1 MLMKKFFTLFIMLAV
16 TMLSY
21 GQTGNQ
27 LWWGYVNGSEKTS
40 GLGVQKADVYHCAI
54 FIPGNHGIAG
64 GKTIRSVR
72 FGLTAPNAT
81 NCKVWLASSLPATV
95 DKNSTLQMADVAAT
109 ELGKQQIEV
118 ALPTAYAI
126 PAEGVYVGYSFTVS
140 DVVYQADAYPI
151 LIAGTDQPNSL
162 LIKTDNLV
170 PEWSDMYGSGYGAL
184 YMQVLL
190 EGEFAD
196 NTATPSITGEYYAQ
210 LGGSTQVDV
219 SLLNNGASPLTSID
233 YTITTD
239 GVAGAE
245 QHLELESP
253 IAFNNSGRATIE
265 VAADA
270 EAGSKTKTLTVTKVN
285 GQANNAPVTTSDF
298 TLITLEK
305 LIARNVAVE
314 QFTGTGCGWCPR
326 GHVGM
331 AKMREAFGDRFIGI
345 AIHQYSN
352 QSSDAMYL
360 APSKY
365 ANHGLNGAPSC
376 RLNRGESM
384 DPYYG
389 SGEDVLYDM
398 QQALAVPALA
408 EVSVSGVMDTNKT
421 KIDAKATLTPLIA
434 GNYTLEFVAVADGL
448 TGTGTGW
455 QQTNYY
461 SSQYASQT
469 GITKSSLPEDL
480 QYLFDLRSTFT
491 GTFNDVAIAS
501 SYVSSKN
508 QVEKLTLTANEEQ
521 EVSYTITMPTYTK
534 LKNALK
540 DDQIYVVA
548 LLVDAQGKIV
558 QAAKQQVSIAD
569 PTGIE
574 DVKSMADAQPTD
586 VYTLDGRKSS
596 NAQRGLQIVR
606 LSDGR
611 TVKVV
616 K

>member
-1 MLMKKFFTLFIMLAV
+1 MKKFFTLFIMLAV

-95 DKNSTLQMADVAAT
+95 DKNSTLQMVDVAAT

-210 LGGSTQVDV
+210 LGGSTQVAV

-285 GQANNAPVTTSDF
+285 GQVNNAPVTTSDF

>member
-1 MLMKKFFTLFIMLAV
+1 MKKFFTLFIMLAV

-40 GLGVQKADVYHCAI
+40 GLGVQQADVYHCAI

-95 DKNSTLQMADVAAT
+95 DKNSTLQMVDVAAT

-170 PEWSDMYGSGYGAL
+170 PEWSDMYGSDYGAL

-210 LGGSTQVDV
+210 LGGSTQVAV

-376 RLNRGESM
+376 RLNRGEAM

-408 EVSVSGVMDTNKT
+408 EVSVSGVVDTNKT

-448 TGTGTGW
+448 TGTGAGW

-461 SSQYASQT
+461 STQYASQT

>member
-1 MLMKKFFTLFIMLAV
+1 MKKFFTLFIMLAV

-40 GLGVQKADVYHCAI
+40 GLGVQQADVYHCAI

-210 LGGSTQVDV
+210 LGGSTQVAV

-285 GQANNAPVTTSDF
+285 GQVNNAPVTTSDF

>member
-1 MLMKKFFTLFIMLAV
+1 MKKFFTLFIMLAV
-16 TMLSY
+16 TLLSY

-170 PEWSDMYGSGYGAL
+170 PEWSDMYGSDYGAL

-210 LGGSTQVDV
+210 LGGSTQVAV

-376 RLNRGESM
+376 RLNRGEAM

-398 QQALAVPALA
+398 QEALAVPALA

-461 SSQYASQT
+461 SAQYASQT

>member
-1 MLMKKFFTLFIMLAV
+1 MKKFFTLFIMLAV

-40 GLGVQKADVYHCAI
+40 GLGVQQADVYHCAI

-118 ALPTAYAI
+118 ALPTAYTI

-210 LGGSTQVDV
+210 LGGSTQVAV

-285 GQANNAPVTTSDF
+285 GQANNAPITTSDF

-448 TGTGTGW
+448 TGTGAGW

>member
-1 MLMKKFFTLFIMLAV
+1 MKKFFTLFIMLAV

-210 LGGSTQVDV
+210 LGGSTQVAV

>member
-1 MLMKKFFTLFIMLAV
+1 MKKFFTLFIMLAV

-40 GLGVQKADVYHCAI
+40 GLGVQQADVYHCAI

-480 QYLFDLRSTFT
+480 QYLFDLRGTFT

>member
-1 MLMKKFFTLFIMLAV
+1 MKKFFTLFIMLAV

-170 PEWSDMYGSGYGAL
+170 PEWSDMYGSDYGAL

-480 QYLFDLRSTFT
+480 QYLFDLR

>member
-1 MLMKKFFTLFIMLAV
+1 MKKFFTLFIMLAV

-40 GLGVQKADVYHCAI
+40 GLGVQQADVYHCAI

-118 ALPTAYAI
+118 ALPTAYTI

-170 PEWSDMYGSGYGAL
+170 PEWSDMYGSDYGAL

-210 LGGSTQVDV
+210 LGGSTQVAV

-508 QVEKLTLTANEEQ
+508 QVEKLTLTANEER

>member
-1 MLMKKFFTLFIMLAV
+1 MKKFFTLFIMLAV

-40 GLGVQKADVYHCAI
+40 GLGVQQADVYHCAI

-95 DKNSTLQMADVAAT
+95 DKNSTLQMVDVAAT

-170 PEWSDMYGSGYGAL
+170 PEWSDMYGSDYGAL

-210 LGGSTQVDV
+210 LGGSTQVAV

-285 GQANNAPVTTSDF
+285 GQVNNAPVTTSDF

-376 RLNRGESM
+376 RLNRGETM

-461 SSQYASQT
+461 STQYASQT

-480 QYLFDLRSTFT
+480 QYLFDLRGTFT

>member
-40 GLGVQKADVYHCAI
+40 GLGVQQADVYHCAI

-270 EAGSKTKTLTVTKVN
+270 EAGSKAKTLTVTKVN

-461 SSQYASQT
+461 SAQYASQT

>member
-1 MLMKKFFTLFIMLAV
+1 MKKFFTLFIMLAV

-40 GLGVQKADVYHCAI
+40 GLGVQQADVYHCAI

-461 SSQYASQT
+461 SAQYASQT

>member
-1 MLMKKFFTLFIMLAV
+1 MKKFFTLFIMLAV

-40 GLGVQKADVYHCAI
+40 GLGVQQADVYHCAI

-210 LGGSTQVDV
+210 LGGSTQVAV

-448 TGTGTGW
+448 TGTGAGW

-461 SSQYASQT
+461 STQYASQT

-508 QVEKLTLTANEEQ
+508 QVEKLTLTANEER

>member
-1 MLMKKFFTLFIMLAV
+1 MKKFFTLFIMLAV

-118 ALPTAYAI
+118 ALPTAYVI
-126 PAEGVYVGYSFTVS
+126 PAEGVYVGYSFTIS

-480 QYLFDLRSTFT
+480 QYLFDLRGTFT

>member
-1 MLMKKFFTLFIMLAV
+1 MKKFFTLFIMLAV

-40 GLGVQKADVYHCAI
+40 GLGVQQADVYHCAI

-210 LGGSTQVDV
+210 LGGSTQVAV

-461 SSQYASQT
+461 SAQYASQT

-508 QVEKLTLTANEEQ
+508 QVEKLTLTANEER

>member
-1 MLMKKFFTLFIMLAV
+1 MKKFFTLFIMLAV

-40 GLGVQKADVYHCAI
+40 GLGVQQADVYHCAI

-210 LGGSTQVDV
+210 LGGSTQVAV

-448 TGTGTGW
+448 TGTGAGW

-508 QVEKLTLTANEEQ
+508 QVEKLTLTANEER

-596 NAQRGLQIVR
+596 NALRGLQIVR

>member
-1 MLMKKFFTLFIMLAV
+1 
-16 TMLSY
+16 MLSY

>member
-1 MLMKKFFTLFIMLAV
+1 MKKFFTLFIMLTV

-72 FGLTAPNAT
+72 FGLTAPNAS

-210 LGGSTQVDV
+210 LGGSTQVAV

>member
-1 MLMKKFFTLFIMLAV
+1 MKKFFTLFIMLAV

-126 PAEGVYVGYSFTVS
+126 PAEGVYVGYSFTIS

>member
-1 MLMKKFFTLFIMLAV
+1 MKKFFTLFIMLAV

-27 LWWGYVNGSEKTS
+27 LWWGYVNGSEETS

-72 FGLTAPNAT
+72 FGLVAPNAT

-210 LGGSTQVDV
+210 LGGSTQVAV

-480 QYLFDLRSTFT
+480 
-491 GTFNDVAIAS
+491 
-501 SYVSSKN
+501 
-508 QVEKLTLTANEEQ
+508 
-521 EVSYTITMPTYTK
+521 
-534 LKNALK
+534 
-540 DDQIYVVA
+540 
-548 LLVDAQGKIV
+548 
-558 QAAKQQVSIAD
+558 
-569 PTGIE
+569 
-574 DVKSMADAQPTD
+574 
-586 VYTLDGRKSS
+586 
-596 NAQRGLQIVR
+596 
-606 LSDGR
+606 
-611 TVKVV
+611 
-616 K
+616 

>member
-1 MLMKKFFTLFIMLAV
+1 MKKFFTLFIMLAV

-40 GLGVQKADVYHCAI
+40 GLGVQQADVYHCAI

-170 PEWSDMYGSGYGAL
+170 PEWSDMYGSDYGAL

-210 LGGSTQVDV
+210 LGGSTQVAV

-285 GQANNAPVTTSDF
+285 GQANNAPVNTSDF

-461 SSQYASQT
+461 STQYASQT

>member
-1 MLMKKFFTLFIMLAV
+1 MKKFFTLFIMLAV

-40 GLGVQKADVYHCAI
+40 GLGVQQADVYHCAI

>member
-1 MLMKKFFTLFIMLAV
+1 MKKFFTLFIMLAV

-40 GLGVQKADVYHCAI
+40 GLGVQQADVYHCAI

-210 LGGSTQVDV
+210 LGGSTQVAV

-448 TGTGTGW
+448 TGTGAGW

-508 QVEKLTLTANEEQ
+508 QVEKLTLTANEER

>member
-1 MLMKKFFTLFIMLAV
+1 MKKFFTLFIMLAV

-72 FGLTAPNAT
+72 FGLVAPNAT

-126 PAEGVYVGYSFTVS
+126 PAEGVYVGYSFTIS

-253 IAFNNSGRATIE
+253 IAFNNSGRATFE

>member
-1 MLMKKFFTLFIMLAV
+1 MKKFFTLFIMLAV

-118 ALPTAYAI
+118 ALPTAYVI
-126 PAEGVYVGYSFTVS
+126 PAEGVYVGYSFTIS

>member
-1 MLMKKFFTLFIMLAV
+1 MKKFFTLFIMLAV

-40 GLGVQKADVYHCAI
+40 GLGVQQADVYHCAI

-210 LGGSTQVDV
+210 LGGSTQVAV

-448 TGTGTGW
+448 TGTGAGW

-461 SSQYASQT
+461 STQYASQT

-480 QYLFDLRSTFT
+480 QYLFDLRGTFT

>member
-1 MLMKKFFTLFIMLAV
+1 MKKFFTLFIMLAV

-40 GLGVQKADVYHCAI
+40 GLGVQQADVYHCAI

-170 PEWSDMYGSGYGAL
+170 PEWSDMYGSDYGAL

-210 LGGSTQVDV
+210 LGGSTQVAV

-285 GQANNAPVTTSDF
+285 GQVNNAPVTTSDF

-448 TGTGTGW
+448 TGTGAGW

>member
-1 MLMKKFFTLFIMLAV
+1 MKKFFTLFIMLAV

>member
-1 MLMKKFFTLFIMLAV
+1 MKKFFTLFIMLAV

-40 GLGVQKADVYHCAI
+40 GLGVQQADVYHCAI

-118 ALPTAYAI
+118 ALPTAYTI
-126 PAEGVYVGYSFTVS
+126 PAEGVYVGYSFTIS

-210 LGGSTQVDV
+210 LGGSTQVAV

-461 SSQYASQT
+461 STQYASQT

-508 QVEKLTLTANEEQ
+508 QVEKLTLTANEER

-596 NAQRGLQIVR
+596 NALRGLQIVR

>member
-1 MLMKKFFTLFIMLAV
+1 MKKFFTLFIMLAV

-40 GLGVQKADVYHCAI
+40 GLGVQQADVYHCAI

-118 ALPTAYAI
+118 ALPTAYTI

-210 LGGSTQVDV
+210 LGGSTQVAV

-461 SSQYASQT
+461 STQYASQT

-508 QVEKLTLTANEEQ
+508 QVEKLTLTANEER

>member
-40 GLGVQKADVYHCAI
+40 GLGVQQADVYHCAI

-126 PAEGVYVGYSFTVS
+126 PAEGVYVGYSFTIS

-210 LGGSTQVDV
+210 LGGSTQVAV

-285 GQANNAPVTTSDF
+285 GQVNNAPVTTSDF

-376 RLNRGESM
+376 RLNRGETM

-448 TGTGTGW
+448 TGTGAGW

-461 SSQYASQT
+461 STQYASQT

>member
-1 MLMKKFFTLFIMLAV
+1 MKKFFTLFIMLAV

-40 GLGVQKADVYHCAI
+40 GLGVQQADVYHCAI

-118 ALPTAYAI
+118 ALPTAYTI

-210 LGGSTQVDV
+210 LGGSTQVAV

-253 IAFNNSGRATIE
+253 IAFNNTGRATIE

-461 SSQYASQT
+461 STQYASQT